1 MSEAHRGLAVP
12 WSFPAFLTIGE
23 AAAVLRIGRT
33 VAYALAKLYE
43 ASDGTEGLP
52 VVRIGRQLRVPRA
65 HLEAL
70 AGAPLTRASDSAA

>member
-1 MSEAHRGLAVP
+1 MEL
-12 WSFPAFLTIGE
+12 PAFLTVTE

-33 VAYALAKLYE
+33 VAYALAKQYE
-43 ASDGTEGLP
+43 ATNGAEGLP

-70 AGAPLTRASDSAA
+70 AGAALTRTSDTAA